1 MPIGSEIALPWWL
14 FVLVLALAG
23 LALLDRLFIPSVRW
37 FWRRRINRVVDEIG
51 QRLDIEI
58 RPFQL
63 TKRQVL
69 IDRLVY
75 DPQVLEA
82 AKRVSRETNEPL
94 ELVQAQV
101 LKYAGEIVPAFNA
114 YLYFRIGYWIAK
126 RVAHLLYH
134 VRIGLAH
141 NDEFANIPEDAAVV
155 FVMNHRSNMDYILV
169 AFLAAERT
177 TLSYAVGE
185 WARIWPLQ
193 TLIRAMG
200 AFFVRRNSGNPLYR
214 CVLERYVHMATHE
227 GVCQAVFLEGGLSR
241 DGRLRKPKL
250 GFLDYMLRDF
260 DPDRS
265 RDVIFIPVGINYDR
279 VIEDRSLL
287 YSMNPEAV
295 KRSPWFV
302 FRTTAGFILKS
313 VWLMGLSRWQRFG
326 YACVNFGAPVSVKD
340 YCRAQAVDF
349 RKLARPERFAAV
361 ARLAETLMG
370 RIRREVP
377 VLPVPLVA
385 NVFAADPQKWMMAA
399 EIERK
404 AAALLDAIAQCG
416 GKIYQPGRN
425 RLPHYVAG
433 ALDFLQMRRFIEKES
448 GRYRLNASVED
459 IMRYYANSV
468 ACEAAGQAA
477 DRATGE
483 DKRLSDVIN

>member
-1 MPIGSEIALPWWL
+1 MLADISLPWWL
-14 FVLVLALAG
+14 VVLMTGLAG

-51 QRLDIEI
+51 QRLAIEI

-69 IDRLVY
+69 IDRLTY
-75 DPQVLEA
+75 DPRVLA
-82 AKRVSRETNEPL
+82 AAQKRSHEEKEPL
-94 ELVQAQV
+94 ELVQARV
-101 LKYAGEIVPAFNA
+101 AKYAREIVPAFNA

-134 VRIGLAH
+134 VRIALPSNEELA
-141 NDEFANIPEDAAVV
+141 AIPRDATVV

-200 AFFVRRNSGNPLYR
+200 AFFVRRQSGNPLYR
-214 CVLERYVHMATHE
+214 LVLERYVHMATHE

-241 DGRLRKPKL
+241 DGRLRAPKL
-250 GFLDYMLRDF
+250 GFLDYMLRSF
-260 DPDRS
+260 DRAKD
-265 RDVIFIPVGINYDR
+265 RDVVFIPVGINYDR
-279 VIEDRSLL
+279 VIEDRSML
-287 YSMNPEAV
+287 YSLDPEAA

-313 VWLMGLSRWQRFG
+313 IRLMIVSRWERFG
-326 YACVNFGAPVSVKD
+326 YACVSFGSPVSVRA
-340 YCRAQAVDF
+340 YCENHDIDF
-349 RKLARPERFAAV
+349 KKLSRPERFPVV
-361 ARLAETLMG
+361 AQLGRMLMD

-377 VLPVPLVA
+377 VLPVPVLA
-385 NVFAADPQKWMMAA
+385 AVFKTHAGEWLTAT

-404 AAALLDAIAQCG
+404 ASTLLEKIERG
-416 GKIYQPGRN
+416 GVRIYRPGRN
-425 RLPHYVAG
+425 RMPHYVAG
-433 ALDFLQMRRFIEKES
+433 ALSLMRTRHFIAEEG
-448 GRYRLNASVED
+448 GRYRMNTEVADV
-459 IMRYYANSV
+459 IAYYANSV
-468 ACEAAGQAA
+468 WPEPPGHAISAAEKTERRQTDIA
-477 DRATGE
+477 R
-483 DKRLSDVIN
+483 

>member
-1 MPIGSEIALPWWL
+1 MSLGAPITVPWWL

-51 QRLDIEI
+51 QRLAIEI

-75 DPQVLEA
+75 DPQVLA
-82 AKRVSRETNEPL
+82 AARRISRETNEPL

-134 VRIGLAH
+134 VRIGLAR
-141 NDEFANIPEDAAVV
+141 NDEFARIPEDATVV

-214 CVLERYVHMATHE
+214 RVLERYVRMATHE

-241 DGRLRKPKL
+241 DGRLRSPKL

-260 DPDRS
+260 APDTD
-265 RDVIFIPVGINYDR
+265 RDVVFIPVGINYDR

-287 YSMNPEAV
+287 YSLDPAAG
-295 KRSPWFV
+295 KRSTWFV
-302 FRTTAGFILKS
+302 LRTTLGFVLKS
-313 VWLMGLSRWQRFG
+313 FWLMGLSRWQRFG
-326 YACVNFGAPVSVKD
+326 YACVNFGPPVSVKA
-340 YCRAQAVDF
+340 YCRDQAVDF
-349 RKLARPERFAAV
+349 RRLARTERFAAV
-361 ARLAETLMG
+361 SRLAESLMAH
-370 RIRREVP
+370 IRREVP

-385 NVFAADPQKWMMAA
+385 AVFKAHPQKWMMAA
-399 EIERK
+399 EIERR
-404 AAALLDAIAQCG
+404 AGAMLDEVARCG
-416 GKIYQPGRN
+416 IRIYQPGRD

-433 ALDFLQMRRFIEKES
+433 ALHLMLTRRFIEKEG
-448 GRYRLNASVED
+448 GRYRLNAAVED
-459 IMRYYANSV
+459 IIHYYANSIV
-468 ACEAAGQAA
+468 CGPQAPAATAPAPA
-477 DRATGE
+477 DPRIPDA
-483 DKRLSDVIN
+483 IN